1 MIMRMAMDHVSI
13 RTASSASSTCGG
25 PCRHRNSR
33 RPLQSHSPRHR
44 NHRAVTPRR
53 FRACT
58 TDSHHDLPVAPNRLS
73 QNFAASRPD
82 QIWLAD
88 ITYVPLYLA
97 AVLDLF
103 TRKIVG
109 WEMQDHLP
117 TLDYVKKRK
126 ADGNGKMEIIRC
138 LKRFIAREIFGYLC
152 GARQSLTS
160 LPKTT

>member
-1 MIMRMAMDHVSI
+1 MIMRITMDHVSI

-97 AVLDLF
+97 AVPDLF

-109 WEMQDHLP
+109 W
-117 TLDYVKKRK
+117 
-126 ADGNGKMEIIRC
+126 GCEITCRLSITSKNAKQMATAKWRSS
-138 LKRFIAREIFGYLC
+138 AVS
-152 GARQSLTS
+152 GA
-160 LPKTT
+160 

>member
-1 MIMRMAMDHVSI
+1 MIMRMVMDHVSI

-33 RPLQSHSPRHR
+33 RPLQSHSPRRR

-73 QNFAASRPD
+73 QNFAASRPN

-88 ITYVPLYLA
+88 ITYVPTA
-97 AVLDLF
+97 E
-103 TRKIVG
+103 G
-109 WEMQDHLP
+109 WL
-117 TLDYVKKRK
+117 
-126 ADGNGKMEIIRC
+126 
-138 LKRFIAREIFGYLC
+138 
-152 GARQSLTS
+152 
-160 LPKTT
+160 